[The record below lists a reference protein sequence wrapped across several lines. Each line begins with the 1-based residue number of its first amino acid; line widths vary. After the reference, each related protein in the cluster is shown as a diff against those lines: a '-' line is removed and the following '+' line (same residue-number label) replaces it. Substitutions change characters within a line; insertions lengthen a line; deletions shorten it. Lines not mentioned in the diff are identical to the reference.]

1 MIRTEIKQK
10 KTRQLSWQAL
20 RLMWKRPNV
29 LKKQETK
36 LLEKQ
41 EMMLL
46 IWRWSV
52 PRKHFRPT

>member
-20 RLMWKRPNV
+20 QLMWKRPNV